1 MKSIIDR
8 QLALEKLPDF
18 EELYQSDQKFTDH
31 QFEPDFS
38 SIFSSKQTNFKW
50 NRSEY
55 HYKQNKIEYMNSVGW
70 IRLSE
75 LYTKDQMSLVEDVS
89 PRDVQQGCLGD

>member
-1 MKSIIDR
+1 
-8 QLALEKLPDF
+8 
-18 EELYQSDQKFTDH
+18 
-31 QFEPDFS
+31 
-38 SIFSSKQTNFKW
+38 
-50 NRSEY
+50 
-55 HYKQNKIEYMNSVGW
+55 MNSVGW

>member
-8 QLALEKLPDF
+8 QLALEQLPDF

-38 SIFSSKQTNFKW
+38 SIFSNKQTKFKW
-50 NRSEY
+50 
-55 HYKQNKIEYMNSVGW
+55 
-70 IRLSE
+70 
-75 LYTKDQMSLVEDVS
+75 D
-89 PRDVQQGCLGD
+89 